1 MSPMSNIKQNRPVSG
16 RRGASSTN
24 GWLIVILLMV
34 FAVLV
39 YRIVDGTPSALRN
52 PKAQPRDVTPRAD
65 LTTSEKT
72 QIQLF
77 RDASPSVV
85 YITTSTVVRFSR
97 NLFEIPQ
104 GTGSGFIWDDDGN
117 IVTNYH
123 VIQNAEV
130 ARVTL
135 FDNSTY
141 MARLVGKAP
150 DKDLAVLK
158 IDAPAGVLKPITVG
172 TSSNLQVGQ
181 NVFAIGSPFRLDQT
195 LTTGV
200 ISGLGREIQSAT
212 RRPRPIQGVIQTDAA
227 INPGNSGG
235 PLLDSAG
242 RLIGVNTAI
251 ISPSGAYAGIGFAVP
266 VDTVNRIVPQLIRY
280 GRVER
285 PGLGIEPFEDGIVDR
300 LRLRGQLT
308 EKGVLVYRVS
318 PGSAAEKAGMLPTRA
333 GSQGED
339 LLGDLIVAIDG
350 KPIANNNDLFKS
362 LDGHKVGDTIA
373 ISIIRDTEKRELSL
387 TLQSLT
393 PPTTP
398 E

>member
-1 MSPMSNIKQNRPVSG
+1 MQNQPVTV
-16 RRGASSTN
+16 RRGSSSTN
-24 GWLIVILLMV
+24 GWLIVILLIV

-39 YRIVDGTPSALRN
+39 FQMVGGMPSPLRN
-52 PKAQPRDVTPRAD
+52 PNAQPRGVTPRAD
-65 LTTSEKT
+65 LTTFEQT

-85 YITTSTVVRFSR
+85 YITTSTVGRVRFSR
-97 NLFEIPQ
+97 NLLEIPQ
-104 GTGSGFIWDDDGN
+104 GTGSGFIWDNDGN

-123 VIQNAEV
+123 VIRNAEV

-135 FDNSTY
+135 VDNSTY
-141 MARLVGKAP
+141 DARLVGIAP

-158 IDAPAGVLKPITVG
+158 IDAPADVLKPIVVG

-181 NVFAIGSPFRLDQT
+181 NVLAIGSPFRLDQT

-200 ISGLGREIQSAT
+200 ISGLGREIQSVT
-212 RRPRPIQGVIQTDAA
+212 RRPIQGVIQTDAA

-251 ISPSGAYAGIGFAVP
+251 YSPSGTYAGIGFAVP

-285 PGLGIEPFEDGIVDR
+285 PGLGIEPFDDGFVDL
-300 LRLRGQLT
+300 LRFRDVLFD
-308 EKGVLVYRVS
+308 KGVLVKHVRLD
-318 PGSAAEKAGMLPTRA
+318 SAAEKAGMLPTRI
-333 GSQGED
+333 GSQREI

-350 KPIANNNDLFKS
+350 QPIANNNDLFKS
-362 LDGHKVGDTIA
+362 LDGRKVGDTIS
-373 ISIIRDTEKRELSL
+373 ISVIRDEEKQKLSL

-393 PPTTP
+393 PQTP
-398 E
+398 P